1 MRWPRER
8 VIGASDAVKC
18 SSPQRSVR
26 RVSWPVETLI
36 ERVDA
41 ALATFLDA
49 RAESL
54 ARVGDDLA
62 PVADAARSF
71 VLDGGKRLRPS
82 FAYWGWRSVRP
93 ADRDD
98 SALVH
103 AAASLELLHACAL
116 VHDDVMDAS
125 ATRRGRPSAH
135 HAFADLHRSSSW
147 TGDAEVF
154 GTAAAILLGDLLL
167 SWADAMFAASGL
179 PDDVA
184 LATRHVWDDMRE
196 LVMAGQYLDV
206 LVQARGNYSTEDA
219 LRVAKFKTGKYTV
232 EGPLHFG
239 AAAAGA
245 PAETFAALT
254 AYGLPL
260 GEAFQLR
267 DDVLGVFGDPDRTG
281 KPAGDDLREGKRTLL
296 IALAMQQ
303 ARPDHAELLR
313 RNLGDRSLD
322 EQAIS
327 RLREVIVATGALA
340 QVEERIAHR
349 ADEARAALRTDAL
362 SEDSRIALDN
372 LAVAATE
379 RHT

>member
-1 MRWPRER
+1 
-8 VIGASDAVKC
+8 VGC
-18 SSPQRSVR
+18 SSVQRSVR
-26 RVSWPVETLI
+26 RVGGPAESLI
-36 ERVDA
+36 QRVDEV
-41 ALATFLDA
+41 LATFLDA
-49 RAESL
+49 RAAAL
-54 ARVGDDLA
+54 AEVGDDLA
-62 PVADAARSF
+62 PLAATARTF

-82 FAYWGWRSVRP
+82 FAYWGWRSVRVAE
-93 ADRDD
+93 ADDH
-98 SALVH
+98 ALVR

-135 HAFADLHRSSSW
+135 AAFADLHRSASW
-147 TGDAEVF
+147 TGAPDVF

-167 SWADAMFAASGL
+167 SWADAMFAAADL
-179 PDDVA
+179 DPDSVPG
-184 LATRHVWDDMRE
+184 TRRVWDDMRQ

-206 LVQARGNYSTEDA
+206 LVQARGDFSAGDA
-219 LRVAKFKTGKYTV
+219 LRVAKFKTSKYTI

-239 AAAAGA
+239 AAAAAA
-245 PAETFAALT
+245 PRQVFAALS

-296 IALAMQQ
+296 VALAMEHADHVQ
-303 ARPDHAELLR
+303 AALLR
-313 RNLGDRSLD
+313 RAFGDRTLD
-322 EQAIS
+322 ESAVAA
-327 RLREVIVATGALA
+327 LREVIVDTGALA
-340 QVEERIAHR
+340 QVEKRITERASEARDALHSP
-349 ADEARAALRTDAL
+349 ALLPEARAALDT
-362 SEDSRIALDN
+362 